1 MQLSEMHGARISIKI
16 KMKYLS
22 KALDF
27 NLRETFPKYTTNNTK
42 NILLKFLQKVGR
54 GAVLLRSQS
63 KNLPFLGQ

>member
-1 MQLSEMHGARISIKI
+1 MQLSELHGARISIKI

-27 NLRETFPKYTTNNTK
+27 NFRETFPKYTTNNTK
-42 NILLKFLQKVGR
+42 NILKFLQKVGR

>member
-1 MQLSEMHGARISIKI
+1 MQLSELHGARLSIKI

-27 NLRETFPKYTTNNTK
+27 NLRETFPIYTTNNTK
-42 NILLKFLQKVGR
+42 NILKFLQKVGR

-63 KNLPFLGQ
+63 KNFPFLGP